1 MDVQLNEDFLSS
13 ITLLSGG
20 MIMIAIPS
28 YILSGFLGSGKTT
41 LLINILRYCKEKNL
55 KPAIILNELGSVNV
69 ESHLFEDE
77 QVFELLDGCI
87 CCTIQEDLKETLM
100 NVVKQQEKDPVDLLL
115 IEGTGVANPFELLET
130 MSSPLLRPYFDLQ
143 SIISVIDASTYVDN
157 QSIFTSKIIRNLLES
172 QIKGATTIVL
182 NKIDL
187 VTNKQMVK
195 VETKLAKYMLEGTK
209 VLKTSYGNIDIP
221 VLLEKSISSVVLD
234 SKTCGC
240 NSHGHGKACSHH
252 HEYHTGI
259 RTITIQN
266 IPNFTKKQLKQWL
279 KSLPEGIIRA
289 KGYIKLAQK
298 QGLYHFQYSSNQI
311 DVSDQPQN
319 SGIDPCIVLI
329 GKDLDIANIPEV
341 YGT

>member
-1 MDVQLNEDFLSS
+1 
-13 ITLLSGG
+13 
-20 MIMIAIPS
+20 MIMTAIPS

-41 LLINILRYCKEKNL
+41 LLINILKHCKENHL

-87 CCTIQEDLKETLM
+87 CCTIQDDLKETLM
-100 NVVKQQEKDPVDLLL
+100 NVVKQHEKEPVDLLL
-115 IEGTGVANPFELLET
+115 IEGTGVANPLELVET
-130 MSSPLLRPYFDLQ
+130 MSSSPLLKYFELRAV
-143 SIISVIDASTYVDN
+143 ISLIDANTYVDN
-157 QSIFTSKIIRNLLES
+157 QSIFTSKTIRNLLES

-182 NKIDL
+182 NKVDL
-187 VTNKQMVK
+187 VTDKQMVK

-221 VLLEKSISSVVLD
+221 VLLEKRISSAVLD
-234 SKTCGC
+234 TKTCGC
-240 NSHGHGKACSHH
+240 NRHTHEHGKSCNHH
-252 HEYHTGI
+252 HEHHAGI
-259 RTITIQN
+259 RTMTIQDA
-266 IPNFTKKQLKQWL
+266 PNFTKKQLKQWL

-289 KGYIKLAQK
+289 KGYVKLEQK

-319 SGIDPCIVLI
+319 RVIDPCIVLI
-329 GKDLDIANIPEV
+329 GKDIDITNIPEV